1 MMTGVLRAA
10 WLFRR
15 GQKLAAQG
23 HFDEAIEAFWQAQ
36 VLRPRAVGIY
46 LHQALA
52 LAETSR
58 LPEAVLAL
66 QQAMAVQ
73 PGNPVLPLFLGR
85 IYTDHADYTNAA
97 RWCARALVLNPAN
110 CHALALQALIEIA
123 SGQFQ
128 QGSERLQQP
137 LPLPVSTLQRGVL
150 WCSRSRVPS
159 LLQQANAAMQ
169 GRVLLHVEAFLL
181 QHATPARTL
190 AQQLLDTSAMHAD
203 ETVADR
209 LLSGLDR
216 FLTRVIVSIRRW
228 SIALQ
233 YAFRPATR
241 TLHQRFLQAEDA
253 AYRGQ
258 AAIAQMLYTQVAQQN
273 PDMPYVQERLCEVC
287 YMQGKFREALRHL
300 RRLLKQLPDTDQAGA
315 ELYVLLGELF
325 CQVGQYEEARAALAR
340 AGTAPD
346 YRFWYYLGLCQ
357 LQAGALQHARRSFAQ
372 AVRHLHPDIA
382 TLRLAE
388 MSRVLQGR
396 S

>member
-1 MMTGVLRAA
+1 
-10 WLFRR
+10 
-15 GQKLAAQG
+15 
-23 HFDEAIEAFWQAQ
+23 
-36 VLRPRAVGIY
+36 

-85 IYTDHADYTNAA
+85 IYADHADYTQAA
-97 RWCARALVLNPAN
+97 HWCARALALNPAN
-110 CHALALQALIEIA
+110 CHALALQALIEMA

-137 LPLPVSTLQRGVL
+137 LPLPVSTLQRAVL

-159 LLQQANAAMQ
+159 LLQQANVAMQ

-181 QHATPARTL
+181 QHAARTL
-190 AQQLLDTSAMHAD
+190 AQQLLDTSAIQAG

-216 FLTRVIVSIRRW
+216 FLTRVIVSLRRC
-228 SIALQ
+228 SIALR
-233 YAFRPATR
+233 YAFQPATR
-241 TLHQRFLQAEDA
+241 MLHQRFLQAEDA

-258 AAIAQMLYTQVAQQN
+258 IATAQRLYAQVAQQH

-287 YMQGKFREALRHL
+287 YVQGKFREALGHL
-300 RRLLKQLPDTDQAGA
+300 RRLLKQLPDTDQPGA
-315 ELYVLLGELF
+315 ALHVLLGELC
-325 CQVGQYEEARAALAR
+325 CQLGRYEEARAALTR

-346 YRFWYYLGLCQ
+346 YRLWYYLGLCQ
-357 LQAGALQHARRSFAQ
+357 LQAGALQDARRSFAQ

-388 MSRVLQGR
+388 MARVLRGR